1 MPILYF
7 LDSTLFIKYDNNLY
21 SIKLNDCMKNNF
33 ITNYKKCLKRLE
45 QFLKTNK
52 SKKINFNKGVIVVC
66 ECELNQSYKKIIF
79 DIFYNLGITKIKYI
93 NIRNLLTIKN
103 NEIVLNITDN
113 YWQIYTKNRSYLIE
127 TDLFKNIYEFINIF
141 IVKHKISNITILST
155 SKYIKSIATKIE
167 KITKIKTYYLNEK
180 LNYIFSNVE
189 KKYKLI

>member
-93 NIRNLLTIKN
+93 NIRSLLTIKN

>member
-52 SKKINFNKGVIVVC
+52 SKKINFNKGVIIVC

-93 NIRNLLTIKN
+93 NIRSLLTIKN

>member
-52 SKKINFNKGVIVVC
+52 SKKINFNKGVIIVC

-93 NIRNLLTIKN
+93 NIRSLLIIKN

>member
-141 IVKHKISNITILST
+141 IVKHKISNITLLST